1 MAEAVAV
8 SLLPSHC
15 TLSVPVP
22 SSRIYSGVP
31 YMVALVFTIV
41 GGLAMTVGL
50 VRVRVAEFV
59 PFFHCKVSTSGYVW
73 NPPGEVRFLPDAC
86 AVTPFIVSTKTLLGP
101 FPLAK

>member
-1 MAEAVAV
+1 
-8 SLLPSHC
+8 
-15 TLSVPVP
+15 
-22 SSRIYSGVP
+22 
-31 YMVALVFTIV
+31 MVALVLTIV
-41 GGLAMTVGL
+41 GGLATIEGL

-59 PFFHCKVSTSGYVW
+59 PFFHCKVSISGYVW